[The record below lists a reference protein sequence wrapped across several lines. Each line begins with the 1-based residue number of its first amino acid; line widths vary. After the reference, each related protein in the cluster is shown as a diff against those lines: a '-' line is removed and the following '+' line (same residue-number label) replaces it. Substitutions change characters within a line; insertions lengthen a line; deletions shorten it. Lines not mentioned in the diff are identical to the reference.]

1 MRAERTPRE
10 VVVGGRD
17 DSLPDAPIAI
27 VNARLVLRDRV
38 EEGCRLDIA
47 GGRIVGLGDDRPET
61 GAPVV
66 VLDAKGAYVLPG
78 LIDVHNDGLE
88 FEVNPRPGTNL
99 PLPLALT
106 NFERQALGAGVT
118 TVFHALSF
126 ANRPDLGRSV
136 GSAWERAAFIQQQQR
151 RPVDHHVLHRFD
163 VWSPD
168 TLDPIFESMAKLP
181 VRYLSLNDHT
191 PGQGQ
196 YRDFA
201 KHLER
206 LAAYRERR
214 LVGDIDPD
222 ELRRRM
228 EERQRAVADGWL
240 EGIYRAVAARRAALP
255 CIVGTHDDDSPEK
268 VDAQAAIGATIAE
281 FPVTREAAR
290 QARRRGM
297 AIVVGAPNI
306 VRGGSHSGNLS
317 AVELIAE
324 GLADIICADYHA
336 ASLLP
341 ALLRLVDDGL
351 CSLPEAVAMVTAN
364 PASAL
369 GLTDRGIL
377 AVGKRADV
385 VIVRRETSVPIV
397 EAVFSAGRLVYTYS
411 GRAPEP
417 LRREAAQEVSRGS

>member
-1 MRAERTPRE
+1 MEAVIAISDDRL
-10 VVVGGRD
+10 RD
-17 DSLPDAPIAI
+17 QRIAI
-27 VNARLVLRDRV
+27 VKGQVVLPDRV
-38 EEGCRLDIA
+38 LFGACLELAD
-47 GGRIVGLGDDRPET
+47 GRVVGLGDPTPTRSPAT
-61 GAPVV
+61 
-66 VLDAKGAYVLPG
+66 VLDVDGAYVLPG

-99 PLPLALT
+99 PLPLALA

-136 GSAWERAAFIQQQQR
+136 GSAWQRAAFIAEQQQR
-151 RPVDHHVLHRFD
+151 RPLDHHVLHRFD

-168 TLDPIFESMAKLP
+168 TLEPIFESMARLP

-214 LVGDIDPD
+214 LVGEIDAD

-228 EERQRAVADGWL
+228 EERQRAISDGWL
-240 EGIYRAVAARRAALP
+240 ETVYHAIQARRAQLP
-255 CIVGTHDDDSPEK
+255 CILGTHDDDTAAK

-281 FPVTREAAR
+281 FPVTLEAAR

-317 AVELIAE
+317 AVELVAAK
-324 GLADIICADYHA
+324 LADIICADYHA
-336 ASLLP
+336 PSMLP
-341 ALLRLVDDGL
+341 ALFRLVDDGVL
-351 CSLPEAVAMVTAN
+351 SLPEAVAMVTAN
-364 PASAL
+364 PARAL
-369 GLTDRGIL
+369 GLTDRGVL
-377 AVGKRADV
+377 ARGKRADV
-385 VIVRRETSVPIV
+385 VIVRREAGVPLV
-397 EAVFSAGRLVYTYS
+397 EAVFGAGRLVFVYG
-411 GRAPEP
+411 GRAA
-417 LRREAAQEVSRGS
+417 RSAVVEASRGS

>member
-1 MRAERTPRE
+1 MEAVIR
-10 VVVGGRD
+10 GGDDRLRD
-17 DSLPDAPIAI
+17 QPIAI
-27 VNARLVLRDRV
+27 LNGQVVLPDRV
-38 EEGCRLDIA
+38 LLGGCLELVD
-47 GGRIVGLGDDRPET
+47 GRIVGLGDRPPGCSPAIVIDVE
-61 GAPVV
+61 
-66 VLDAKGAYVLPG
+66 GAYVLPG

-99 PLPLALT
+99 PLPLALA

-136 GSAWERAAFIQQQQR
+136 GSAWERAAFIAEQQQR
-151 RPVDHHVLHRFD
+151 RPVDHQVLHRFD

-168 TLDPIFESMAKLP
+168 TLEPIFESMARLP

-196 YRDFA
+196 YRDVA

-214 LVGDIDPD
+214 MVGEVDP
-222 ELRRRM
+222 EEVRRRM
-228 EERQRAVADGWL
+228 QERQRAIAEGWL
-240 EGIYRAVAARRAALP
+240 ETIYRTIEDRRAQAP
-255 CIVGTHDDDSPEK
+255 CILGTHDDDTVEK

-281 FPVTREAAR
+281 FPVTLEAAR

-317 AVELIAE
+317 AVELIAAQ
-324 GLADIICADYHA
+324 LADIICADYHA
-336 ASLLP
+336 PSMLP
-341 ALLRLVDDGL
+341 AMFRLVDDGVL
-351 CSLPEAVAMVTAN
+351 SLPEAVAMVTAN
-364 PASAL
+364 PARAL
-369 GLTDRGIL
+369 GLTDRGML
-377 AVGKRADV
+377 ALGKRADV
-385 VIVRRETSVPIV
+385 VIVRREAGVPLV
-397 EAVFSAGRLVYTYS
+397 EAVFRAGRLVFVYG
-411 GRAPEP
+411 GRAA
-417 LRREAAQEVSRGS
+417 RGAVVEAARGS